1 MANDWQPKLGD
12 KVIRRPRIKAHPL
25 RRVLGIPGLFSA
37 GYGNVGSS
45 IYYALGIVV
54 LVAMGAAP
62 IVLAIAGILFIFTA
76 LTYAE
81 GTAMYPEAGGS
92 ASFARHGFNDSVGF
106 ISGWA
111 LMLSYIVTIAISA
124 FVIPP
129 YLGYFWPP
137 LKESAVVGTALSMG
151 IIFFLMV
158 INVVGIRETSIVN
171 VFAAVFDVLVQL
183 LIISLGFLVVFNFDV
198 LVHNI
203 TFYWPGWESL
213 VFGVALAAIA
223 YTGVET
229 MSQMAEETKRPAIR
243 VPRALILMI
252 IIVLVL
258 FTGVSTV
265 GLSAMTPQELASS
278 WATDPVAGIAHSI
291 SMAITPQEIAA
302 SLSTET
308 EVIIVLTWIFTGLR
322 DSLPVLV
329 AVLAASILFIATNAG
344 LMGISRLAFSL
355 GRYQL
360 IPPVLGRVHQRF
372 KTPYIAII
380 LFSLVALAILIPGF
394 FAPGVFVELG
404 ALYAF
409 GSLLSFTLA
418 HASIMSL
425 RVKNPDL
432 PRPFKLR
439 WNIRFRQ
446 RELPVTAILGLVGT
460 AVVWLVLIFTQ
471 PYSRVVGFTW
481 MGVGLIIYV
490 IYRWRRKSPLNR
502 TGRLPSGSSGANL

>member
-1 MANDWQPKLGD
+1 MHNNWHPKLGD
-12 KVIRRPRIKAHPL
+12 RVIRRPRIKAHPL

-92 ASFARHGFNDSVGF
+92 ASFARHGFSDSVGF

-137 LKESAVVGTALSMG
+137 LKDSAVVSTAVSMG

-158 INVVGIRETSIVN
+158 INVVGVRETSIVN
-171 VFAAVFDVLVQL
+171 VFAAVFDLFVQL
-183 LIISLGFLVVFNFDV
+183 LIIALGLLVVFNFDV

-203 TFYWPGWESL
+203 KFYWPGWENL
-213 VFGVALAAIA
+213 VLGVALAAIA

-229 MSQMAEETKRPAIR
+229 MSQMAEETKRPAKR

-252 IIVLVL
+252 ITVLVL
-258 FTGVSTV
+258 FSGVSTV
-265 GLSAMTPQELASS
+265 GLSAMTPQELVSS
-278 WATDPVAGIAHSI
+278 WATDPVAGIANSI
-291 SMAITPQEIAA
+291 SMAITPQEMAA
-302 SLSTET
+302 RLATEN
-308 EVIIVLTWIFTGLR
+308 EVVIVLTWIFTWLR
-322 DSLPVLV
+322 DLLPILV

-355 GRYQL
+355 GRYRL

-372 KTPYIAII
+372 KTPYISII
-380 LFSLVALAILIPGF
+380 LFSAVALAILVPGF
-394 FAPGVFVELG
+394 FAPGVFIELG

-409 GSLLSFTLA
+409 GSLLSFILA

-425 RVKNPDL
+425 RIRHPDS
-432 PRPFKLR
+432 PRPFKLG
-439 WNIRFRQ
+439 WNIKFKQ
-446 RELPVTAILGLVGT
+446 WELPVTAILGLVGT
-460 AVVWLVLIFTQ
+460 AIVWLVVIFTQ
-471 PYSRVVGFTW
+471 PYSRI
-481 MGVGLIIYV
+481 VGLVWMAVGLVIYV
-490 IYRWRRKSPLNR
+490 IYRWWGKS
-502 TGRLPSGSSGANL
+502 SSNKTSR